1 MRKKILIIAFL
12 FVFAANLLGW
22 PMFAFAADEVS
33 FSADTNIL
41 LGNGITLKIMDG
53 SLCDSVVVGTSSV
66 TLTLSTNSHVD
77 LRSYDRYLLGN
88 TLVTTTSCQDAPAYS
103 KINFTGQATTI
114 SVEITP
120 SSTCAVWGSWDV
132 GGSGGGGGGGGGA
145 DVIVQKTTTSTG
157 KVDVSSSNGGK
168 TTLTTSESTSATVDF
183 PANAI
188 TTATQANINLESKTS
203 ITNTYPVPS
212 GKNIVGSYVYNLTA
226 TAGGV
231 SVASF
236 SKDVTLT
243 FTYTDSQIT
252 GLNED
257 TLKVYYWNGTQW
269 TVLTSTVD
277 KTNNKI
283 TALTN
288 HFTYF
293 AIIGDPSTVPPAKMA
308 KPSDYGLKEGDL
320 IRAVGDIDIFII
332 SQYGYKRLFLNP
344 VIFNMYGHLGGW
356 SAVKSVAPSTRDA
369 FVTSNYYRYVD
380 SPKVYFVEVTGG
392 DTGIFH
398 WVNMTAADFSA
409 QGGKADAIFTINKS
423 ELDWYPKGADKTSL

>member
-12 FVFAANLLGW
+12 LIFAVSLLGW
-22 PMFAFAADEVS
+22 PMFAFAVDEVS

-41 LGNGITLKIMDG
+41 LGNGITLKIMSS
-53 SLCDSVVVGTSSV
+53 SLCDSMVVGTSNV

-77 LRSYDRYLLGN
+77 LRSYDRYLLSN
-88 TLVTTTSCQDAPAYS
+88 SLVTTTSCQDDPAYS
-103 KINFTGQATTI
+103 KINFTGQATTV

-120 SSTCAVWGSWDV
+120 SSACATWGSWNT
-132 GGSGGGGGGGGGA
+132 GGGGGGGGGA
-145 DVIVQKTTTSTG
+145 IESVLPKTTTTG
-157 KVDVSSSNGGK
+157 KVDVTSSNGGK
-168 TTLTTSESTSATVDF
+168 TTLTTSESASATVDF
-183 PANAI
+183 PANAV
-188 TTATQANINLESKTS
+188 TTATQANVNLESKTS

-243 FTYTDSQIT
+243 FTYTDAQIT

-293 AIIGDPSTVPPAKMA
+293 VIMGEPPTVTLGKMA

>member
-12 FVFAANLLGW
+12 LIFAVSLLGW
-22 PMFAFAADEVS
+22 PMFAFAADELS
-33 FSADTNIL
+33 FSEDTNIL
-41 LGNGITLKIMDG
+41 LGNGVTLRITGG
-53 SLCDSVVVGTSSV
+53 SLCDSMVVGTNSV

-88 TLVTTTSCQDAPAYS
+88 TLVTTTSCQDDPGYS
-103 KINFTGQATTI
+103 KINFTGQATTT
-114 SVEITP
+114 SVEVTP
-120 SSTCAVWGSWDV
+120 SSACAAWGSWNT
-132 GGSGGGGGGGGGA
+132 GGSGGGGGGGA
-145 DVIVQKTTTSTG
+145 VESVLPKTTTTTG
-157 KVDVSSSNGGK
+157 KVDVTSSNGGK
-168 TTLTTSESTSATVDF
+168 TTLTTSEGASATVDF

-203 ITNTYPVPS
+203 IANTYPVPS
-212 GKNIVGSYVYNLTA
+212 GKNMVGDYVYNLMA

-236 SKDVTLT
+236 TKDITLT

-252 GLNED
+252 GLDED
-257 TLKVYYWNGTQW
+257 SLKVYYWTGTQW
-269 TVLTSTVD
+269 TALTSTAD

-293 AIIGDPSTVPPAKMA
+293 AIMGEPPAAPAKMA

-320 IRAVGDIDIFII
+320 IRAEGDFDIFII
-332 SQYGYKRLFLNP
+332 NQYGYKRLFLNP
-344 VIFNMYGHLGGW
+344 AIFEMYKHLGGW
-356 SAVKSVAPSTRDA
+356 KAVKTVKPATRDA
-369 FVTSNYYRYVD
+369 FVTSTHYRYID
-380 SPKVYFVEVTGG
+380 SSKVYHLEVTGG
-392 DTGIFH
+392 DTGILH
-398 WVNMTAADFSA
+398 WINMNAADFSV

-423 ELDWYPKGADKTSL
+423 ELDWYPKGADRTSL